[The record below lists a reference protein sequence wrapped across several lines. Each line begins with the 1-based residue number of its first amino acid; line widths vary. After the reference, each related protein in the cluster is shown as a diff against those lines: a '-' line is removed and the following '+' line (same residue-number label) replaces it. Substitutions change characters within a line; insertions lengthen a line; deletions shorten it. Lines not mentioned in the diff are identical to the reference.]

1 MWSISWEL
9 SEFLSCESGVKE
21 VTQMFGM
28 AKWEVVE
35 VVRSLATREACPSW
49 IKFSLKKICRSYLVQ
64 GLGGSTFP
72 LLMIDRSLP
81 SQKASSWVLV

>member
-21 VTQMFGM
+21 VMQMFGM

-49 IKFSLKKICRSYLVQ
+49 IKFSLKKSAGRILFKVW
-64 GLGGSTFP
+64 GFLH
-72 LLMIDRSLP
+72 SLC
-81 SQKASSWVLV
+81 